1 MDDTPSAARPHH
13 PPYGFVF
20 LILLLATG
28 FELLL
33 NSMGVPRGLGN
44 SAFLVLSL
52 AKAGLVAAFFMHLKR
67 DSRFYTYVFLVPVAL
82 LVVFVLLTLA
92 V

>member
-1 MDDTPSAARPHH
+1 MDDTPPAARPHQ
-13 PPYGFVF
+13 PPYGLVF

-33 NSMGVPRGLGN
+33 ASMGVPRGLRN

>member
-1 MDDTPSAARPHH
+1 LDDTPSAARTHH
-13 PPYGFVF
+13 PPYGLVF

-33 NSMGVPRGLGN
+33 NSMGVPRGLQN
-44 SAFLVLSL
+44 SVFLVLSL
-52 AKAGLVAAFFMHLKR
+52 AKAALVAAFFMHLKR
-67 DSRFYTYVFLVPVAL
+67 DSRIYTYVILVPVAL
-82 LVVFVLLTLA
+82 LVVFILLTLA

>member
-1 MDDTPSAARPHH
+1 LDDTPSAARTHH

-33 NSMGVPRGLGN
+33 NSMGVPRGLQN
-44 SAFLVLSL
+44 SVFLVVSL

-67 DSRFYTYVFLVPVAL
+67 DSRIYTYVILVPVAL
-82 LVVFVLLTLA
+82 LVVFILLTLA

>member
-1 MDDTPSAARPHH
+1 MDDTPPATRPHH
-13 PPYGFVF
+13 PPYGLVF

-33 NSMGVPRGLGN
+33 ASMGVPRGLRN

-67 DSRFYTYVFLVPVAL
+67 DSRIYTYVFLVPVAL